1 MPPKKDIWQRY
12 LHKFSK
18 HGKLLESKS
27 DLGLTEEGD
36 PPASTSKIS
45 SLLRPTLHSLRTC
58 D

>member
-36 PPASTSKIS
+36 PPASTSNQEPPAPNPALTS
-45 SLLRPTLHSLRTC
+45 NV
-58 D
+58 